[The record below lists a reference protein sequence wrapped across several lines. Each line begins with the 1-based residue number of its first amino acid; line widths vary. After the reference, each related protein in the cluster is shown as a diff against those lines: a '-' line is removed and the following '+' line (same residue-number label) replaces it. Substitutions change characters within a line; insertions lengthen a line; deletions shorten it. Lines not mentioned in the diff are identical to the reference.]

1 MSVATHRHLPV
12 FKTRFST
19 RMIEERVRALG
30 REVTTHYRRCEE
42 PLIVVGILTGS
53 FVFLADLVRHIHV
66 PVQVEFMG
74 ASSYGNETTSSGDV
88 SITRLRG
95 FPGRWARTNATGRH
109 VLVVEDILDTGR
121 TLQEIQRLIEKED
134 PSSVEVCTLLNKHR
148 EDALAEA
155 KWVGFRAPDE
165 FLVGYGLD
173 HAGQY
178 RNLPSIGVIST

>member
-1 MSVATHRHLPV
+1 MSVATHRPPPV
-12 FKTRFST
+12 FKTRFSA
-19 RMIEERVRALG
+19 RVIEERVSALG
-30 REVTTHYRRCEE
+30 REITTHYREYKE

-53 FVFLADLVRHIHV
+53 FVFLADLIRHIHV

-74 ASSYGNETTSSGDV
+74 ASSYGNKTTASGNV
-88 SITRLRG
+88 SVTRLRG
-95 FPGRWARTNATGRH
+95 FPGRWARTSATGRR

-121 TLQEIQRLIEKED
+121 TLEEIRCLIEKED
-134 PSSVEVCTLLNKHR
+134 PSSVEVCTLLHKHR
-148 EDALAEA
+148 KNALAEA

-173 HAGQY
+173 HAGLY